1 MYPSSRLFETY
12 HQQNTREFLE
22 RSISTKQRK
31 VIVARLLCP
40 AISIESHILDLNG
53 LKAEFLSKAFTSTP
67 ASS

>member
-1 MYPSSRLFETY
+1 MRVSQE
-12 HQQNTREFLE
+12 Q
-22 RSISTKQRK
+22 K

-53 LKAEFLSKAFTSTP
+53 LRAEFLSKAFTSTP